1 MVSVTVK
8 LYGVLEKFSKEKGR
22 KVTIDLPV
30 DSNAGELMNALNIPK
45 ERVTIVLVNGEPAD
59 QPRGLKEA
67 DEVELFPPVS
77 GG

>member
-1 MVSVTVK
+1 MASVTVK
-8 LYGVLEKFSKEKGR
+8 LYGVLEKYSKEKGR
-22 KVTIDLPV
+22 KATIDLPG
-30 DSNAGELMNALNIPK
+30 DSNAGELMSALSIPK

-59 QPRGLKEA
+59 QDHSLKEG

>member
-1 MVSVTVK
+1 MASVTVK
-8 LYGVLEKFSKEKGR
+8 LYGILQKYSKEEGR
-22 KVTIDLPV
+22 SVNIDLPD
-30 DSNAGELMNALNIPK
+30 DSNAGELVNALNIPK

-59 QPRGLKEA
+59 RDHSLKEG

>member
-1 MVSVTVK
+1 MS
-8 LYGVLEKFSKEKGR
+8 
-22 KVTIDLPV
+22 
-30 DSNAGELMNALNIPK
+30 ALNIPK

-59 QPRGLKEA
+59 PDHSLKEG

>member
-1 MVSVTVK
+1 MASVTVK
-8 LYGVLEKFSKEKGR
+8 LYGILEKYNKEKGR
-22 KVTIDLPV
+22 KVAIDLPG
-30 DSNAGELMNALNIPK
+30 DSNAGELMSALNIPK

-59 QPRGLKEA
+59 PDHSLKEG